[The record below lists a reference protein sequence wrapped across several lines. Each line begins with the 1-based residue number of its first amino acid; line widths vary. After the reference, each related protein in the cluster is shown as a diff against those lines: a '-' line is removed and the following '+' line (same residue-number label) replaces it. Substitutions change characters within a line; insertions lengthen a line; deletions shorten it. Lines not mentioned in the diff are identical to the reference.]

1 MTVLTGQARRTR
13 AEPLAAVRPWTIALA
28 FGLVAAVVCAAG
40 SWIPSLWGDEAAT
53 LLSAKRPL
61 DSLARMVTHVDAVH
75 GVYYLGM
82 HGWIRIAGESA
93 FALRLPSAIAV
104 GAAVAGVTLLA
115 GRRGGPSA
123 AIVAGVVATVLP
135 RLTYAGEEARS
146 YALTA
151 AVAVWLT
158 LLLLWLL
165 DGAGR
170 DASPS
175 RRRLG
180 WVLYG
185 VGLAAGSYLFLYFVS
200 IALAHA
206 AIVLLSRAS
215 RPALRAWAISTAAA
229 VLALAP
235 LIVVAFLERR
245 QIRYLG
251 AQTLDYSTL
260 LWAPWFWTPWFAVL
274 AWALIV
280 AAAVPVW
287 RAWRLRRR
295 AGAAAVSAPP
305 PISATTVALCVL
317 LLPTGGLVLAD
328 LVFPLYAA
336 RYSTFAAPFAALA
349 MAEGVLVIGR
359 RLGRTSARRAMVA
372 TASITLV
379 VVAACAPV
387 YVLQRGPYA
396 KNDSDWAEVS
406 AAVAA
411 HARPGD
417 AVVFDERARPSQRP
431 RLAMRT
437 YPDGFAEV
445 RDVTLQVPYDRNIGW
460 ADRAYSVP
468 RAAQHG
474 RFDGVRRVW
483 LLELVIDGEQHT
495 YGMDDLEDLG
505 FQETGVRVSTH
516 RTVLIE
522 LTR

>member
-61 DSLARMVTHVDAVH
+61 DSLARMVAHVDAVH

-82 HGWIRIAGESA
+82 HGWIRIAGETA
-93 FALRLPSAIAV
+93 FALRLPSALAV
-104 GAAVAGVTLLA
+104 GAAVAGGTLLA
-115 GRRGGPSA
+115 GRRGGPRA

-151 AVAVWLT
+151 AAAVWLT

-170 DASPS
+170 DASPR

-185 VGLAAGSYLFLYFVS
+185 AGLAAGSYLFLYFVS
-200 IALAHA
+200 IALAHG

-215 RPALRAWAISTAAA
+215 RPTVRAWVVSTAAA
-229 VLALAP
+229 VLVLSP
-235 LIVVAFLERR
+235 LIVVAFLERQ

-251 AQTLDYSTL
+251 AQALDYSTL

-274 AWALIV
+274 AWALII

-287 RAWRLRRR
+287 RAWRVRRHVG
-295 AGAAAVSAPP
+295 AGAGASPPVS
-305 PISATTVALCVL
+305 TTAVALCML

-328 LVFPLYAA
+328 LVFPLYTV

-349 MAEGVLVIGR
+349 MAEGVLVLAR
-359 RLGRTSARRAMVA
+359 RLGRASAHRTVLA

-406 AAVAA
+406 AAVAT

-445 RDVTLQVPYDRNIGW
+445 RDVTLQVPYDRNVGW

-468 RAAQHG
+468 RAAAHG

-495 YGMDDLEDLG
+495 YGLDDLAALG
-505 FQETGVRVSTH
+505 FHETGVRVSTH